1 MNHCVGQQLL
11 VHWYATSKTVL
22 SIRGIYTQVTHKLF
36 IITDSIY
43 LVNSLIFLIN
53 TCYNYLQ
60 IAGLTNIVYYA
71 AAVKDH
77 LCMARILLVV
87 VFIQNCFYSCNSK
100 NVPVLIEYKF

>member
-1 MNHCVGQQLL
+1 MCRPATPCSL
-11 VHWYATSKTVL
+11 VRYFKNRIINTRYLH
-22 SIRGIYTQVTHKLF
+22 QVTHKLF

-71 AAVKDH
+71 AAVKEN